1 MEMSEGKKLE
11 CKMLQDLYGL
21 NGYFTESF
29 TEKDIEQMEKNI
41 ENDFDLLCGTSRD
54 KSIDIRAYKE
64 RVQELDARV
73 RELETSTQIVEK
85 ELKDCEAEKDS
96 LADAL
101 KSAEKRID
109 ELAFELIKAHIRGG
123 EELGEF
129 ERAWLLTAHS

>member
-11 CKMLQDLYGL
+11 CRMLQDLYKL
-21 NGYFTESF
+21 DGYFTGAF
-29 TEKDIEQMEKNI
+29 TKEDVEQMEKNI

-54 KSIDIRAYKE
+54 KSVEIRAYKE
-64 RVQELDARV
+64 RVHELDARV
-73 RELETSTQIVEK
+73 RELETSTQIVENK
-85 ELKDCEAEKDS
+85 LKNCEAEKGS

-109 ELAFELIKAHIRGG
+109 ELACELIKAHIRGG

-129 ERAWLLTAHS
+129 EKAWLLTALS

>member
-11 CKMLQDLYGL
+11 CRMLQDLHGL

-29 TEKDIEQMEKNI
+29 SETDIEQMEKNI
-41 ENDFDLLCGTSRD
+41 ENDFDLLCGTSKDR
-54 KSIDIRAYKE
+54 SLEIRAYKG
-64 RVQELDARV
+64 RVHELDARV
-73 RELETSTQIVEK
+73 RELETSTQIVENK
-85 ELKDCEAEKDS
+85 LKDCEAEKES

-109 ELAFELIKAHIRGG
+109 ELARELIKARIRGG

-129 ERAWLLTAHS
+129 ERAWLLTALS

>member
-11 CKMLQDLYGL
+11 CGMLQDLHGL

-29 TEKDIEQMEKNI
+29 TKEDVEQMKKNI

-54 KSIDIRAYKE
+54 KSVEIRAYKE
-64 RVQELDARV
+64 RVH
-73 RELETSTQIVEK
+73 ELETSIQIVEN
-85 ELKDCEAEKDS
+85 ELKNCNAEKNS

-109 ELAFELIKAHIRGG
+109 ELACELIKAHIRGG

-129 ERAWLLTAHS
+129 ERAWLLTALS

>member
-11 CKMLQDLYGL
+11 CKMLQDLHGL

-29 TEKDIEQMEKNI
+29 TKEDVEQMKKNI

-54 KSIDIRAYKE
+54 KSAEIRAYKE
-64 RVQELDARV
+64 RVHELDARV
-73 RELETSTQIVEK
+73 RQLETSIQIVEN
-85 ELKDCEAEKDS
+85 ELKDCEAEKNS

-109 ELAFELIKAHIRGG
+109 ELACELIKAHIRGG

-129 ERAWLLTAHS
+129 ERAWLLTALS